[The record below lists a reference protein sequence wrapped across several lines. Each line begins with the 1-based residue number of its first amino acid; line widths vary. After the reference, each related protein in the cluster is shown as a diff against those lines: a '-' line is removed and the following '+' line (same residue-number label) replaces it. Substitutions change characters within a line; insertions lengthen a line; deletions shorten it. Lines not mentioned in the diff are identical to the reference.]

1 MFSIT
6 LNSIECI
13 QQKLTSTQSKEK
25 AKYLSKLHRM
35 SCLSLW
41 IVIWLMR
48 LRLMKEA
55 SSRKESWIGILNC
68 KIERI
73 VYLSYTQ
80 KPQSKWGTRKNNMR
94 AKYRRS
100 KVGIKIC
107 RQMQTITISCC
118 LKCRPLIED
127 SMNLCSK
134 TIEDGFRLIRC
145 SSIRTTGSASS
156 RQCNQ
161 VYTLELTCHCYE
173 SVTVTV

>member
-13 QQKLTSTQSKEK
+13 QQKPAWTQCKGK
-25 AKYLSKLHRM
+25 AKYPSKLHRM
-35 SCLSLW
+35 CYPSIW

-48 LRLMKEA
+48 LRLRKGTLWK
-55 SSRKESWIGILNC
+55 KESWIGMLNC

-80 KPQSKWGTRKNNMR
+80 KPQSKWGTHKNNMR

-100 KVGIKIC
+100 KIGIKIC
-107 RQMQTITISCC
+107 RQMQMITINCC
-118 LKCRPLIED
+118 LKCKPLIED

-134 TIEDGFRLIRC
+134 TIEDGFMLIRC
-145 SSIRTTGSASS
+145 SSIPTTGSASS
-156 RQCNQ
+156 KQCNR
-161 VYTLELTCHCYE
+161 VCTLEENCHCYE
-173 SVTVTV
+173 SVTVNV